1 MPLFTYHCRDCDAAF
16 EVLSSSSRK
25 SRVGCKSCGGVSQR
39 SDVSLFRTVGQVRS
53 GTRPGRTGAEF
64 VANPDS
70 FVSAMTDF
78 GEKIGDRLTGRQME
92 KAVEG
97 IKQMKR

>member
-1 MPLFTYHCRDCDAAF
+1 MPLFTYRCRDCDVAF
-16 EVLSSSSRK
+16 EALSPSSKK
-25 SRVGCKSCGGVSQR
+25 SRVRCKLCGGLGQR
-39 SDVSLFRTVGQVRS
+39 LDVSLFSIAGQVRS
-53 GTRPGRTGAEF
+53 RTRPGRTGAEF

-78 GEKIGDRLTGRQME
+78 GDKIGDRLTGLQME
-92 KAVEG
+92 KAVES